1 MEKITDIS
9 LVVSYKMSFLGPLK
23 YSAPFKISYIV
34 KLMYSDNFTI
44 LNKITHFITKY
55 FVNFSV

>member
-1 MEKITDIS
+1 MP
-9 LVVSYKMSFLGPLK
+9 FLGPLK

-44 LNKITHFITKY
+44 LNKITHFITKC